1 MGRKLKRIIGIIVA
15 IALIVGVIAL
25 GVSIFNPTKNKAVS
39 STVFKVGGLNVN
51 TGEYVQTDDS
61 LYSDW
66 IQCKGLVVQPDFETQ
81 VEYQVFYYNYDK
93 KFIDCTEKFKL
104 ETYEK
109 GTDYEYA
116 KYCRIV
122 IYPNRGGE
130 SLDDF
135 KIYFWQILGY
145 ADDMSITVSNKQ
157 GFNVENLYETA
168 TLYDDSMGS
177 KDNACATSNYL
188 ALRIDESAI
197 VSNDNILAQFEV
209 SDKFNVLMIN
219 VSKIESLSIE
229 TSEDINYW
237 GFNSITSDTDTIGSY
252 NSNSDTVLANKTT
265 IINIDKDTQFIA
277 FNIPANIENVKI
289 NVYLPR

>member
-1 MGRKLKRIIGIIVA
+1 MGRKIKRFLGIIIA

-25 GVSIFNPTKNKAVS
+25 VGSIFNPTKTKTVFS
-39 STVFKVGGLNVN
+39 STFKVGGLNEK

-93 KFIDCTEKFKL
+93 KFIDATEKFKL

-109 GTDYEYA
+109 GIDYEYA

-135 KIYFWQILGY
+135 KIYFWQVLGY
-145 ADDMSITVSNKQ
+145 ADDITITVSNKQ
-157 GFNVENLYETA
+157 GFNVDNLYETA
-168 TLYDDSMGS
+168 TLYDDSMGDQNTILFDTNVNAIVFTNKSCMVSSTETGPSLQLSVNETSCVLRINVKDIKSLSVDASEELNYYSFVS
-177 KDNACATSNYL
+177 KDLNP
-188 ALRIDESAI
+188 II
-197 VSNDNILAQFEV
+197 QPGNI
-209 SDKFNVLMIN
+209 I
-219 VSKIESLSIE
+219 
-229 TSEDINYW
+229 
-237 GFNSITSDTDTIGSY
+237 
-252 NSNSDTVLANKTT
+252 ANKTT
-265 IINIDKDTQFIA
+265 IINIDDDIQFIA
-277 FNIPANIENVKI
+277 FNIPANIENIKI